1 MKLKYWM
8 AAKAIVEVIFGIGFV
23 LLPVALGS
31 LFGMTL
37 DPGGALMAR
46 LFGTAF
52 IFGSIVLWLA
62 RNLTESDV
70 AARAIII
77 AVVVSNTIGFIVTL
91 IASLSGVWNALGWLP
106 VALYLVFGLAFAYF
120 LFFKRTS

>member
-37 DPGGALMAR
+37 NSGGALMAQ
-46 LFGTAF
+46 LFGAAF